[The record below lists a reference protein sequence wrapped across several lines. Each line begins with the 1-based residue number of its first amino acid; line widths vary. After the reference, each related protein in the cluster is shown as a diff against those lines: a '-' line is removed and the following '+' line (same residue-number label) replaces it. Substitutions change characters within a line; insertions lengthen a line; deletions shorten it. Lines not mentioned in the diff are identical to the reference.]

1 MTLFAIDRE
10 KCKRDG
16 ICVDECPIR
25 VIEIRK
31 KGEFPSPVENAEE
44 LCVNCGHCVTVCPH
58 GAFKLRT
65 MTPETCP
72 PIEKELLPNFEE
84 TAHLLK
90 SRRSIRTYNEK
101 PVERETLAKLIDVAR
116 YAPSGH
122 NMQPVHWMVIEDA
135 AEVRRLASLV
145 VDWMTV
151 MLKEQPE
158 FALSLHFDRAV
169 DVWGKGIDM
178 ILRGAPHIIIAYGLK
193 DLVAAQM
200 ASVIALAYLE
210 IAAYSRGIGACWA
223 GYFARAAVSFP
234 PLIQA
239 LKLPEG
245 QQVYGT
251 MMIGYPKYRYH
262 RIPLRNEPEITW
274 R

>member
-1 MTLFAIDRE
+1 MSLFTIDRE
-10 KCKRDG
+10 RCKRDG
-16 ICVDECPIR
+16 ICVEECPIR
-25 VIEIRK
+25 VIEIEK
-31 KGEFPSPVENAEE
+31 EEDFPSPGEKAEE

-58 GAFKLRT
+58 GAIALRT
-65 MTPETCP
+65 MGPESCA
-72 PIEKELLPNFEE
+72 PIEGELLPGFKNTE
-84 TAHLLK
+84 HLLK
-90 SRRSIRTYNEK
+90 SRRSIRTYKET
-101 PVERETLAKLIDVAR
+101 PVERETLAKLIDLAR

-122 NMQPVHWMVIEDA
+122 NRQPVHWMVIEDTD
-135 AEVRRLASLV
+135 EVKRLASLV
-145 VDWMTV
+145 VDWMRV
-151 MLKEQPE
+151 MLKEEPE
-158 FALSLHFDRAV
+158 FALSLHFDRTV